1 MWGQP
6 LGSAPNTG
14 VIVYTVGATF
24 EPGRVPQWAVQYCE
38 YIVLLQTFLC
48 GDSSTMPPPPVL
60 CTQLLWEVI
69 FCCQIFEIIFHYFDW
84 SPLRP
89 GAWNWILSVSIM
101 PGGPLPPLA
110 DISFEPRVPA
120 PQHPAPRW
128 LHTIRCLGRTP
139 ADNDDSIDCEYHYKE
154 ADLGVYLN
162 QSRYPPA

>member
-24 EPGRVPQWAVQYCE
+24 EPGRAPQWAVQYCE

-101 PGGPLPPLA
+101 PGRPLPPLA
-110 DISFEPRVPA
+110 DISFERVFPRPSIR
-120 PQHPAPRW
+120 PRGGST
-128 LHTIRCLGRTP
+128 LSGVSAALQPTMTTQLIVNTITRKQTWVF
-139 ADNDDSIDCEYHYKE
+139 I
-154 ADLGVYLN
+154 
-162 QSRYPPA
+162 